1 MNNFDTIV
9 KTLQSQI
16 KRAQKKR
23 KLMKA
28 DKLKEKLSVVYKLHK
43 MAQKKKYDEQLQD
56 MLWNLFYISA
66 PEDDDERSDRRSE
79 SESEIAELVSLQDA
93 ELSIQLEK
101 INNLNNNVNQLKIE
115 ADMEEVKATAFDFE
129 NEQDKSGKSE
139 SESEPAQLVSKQLRN
154 TVQSDYCYNPSIDD
168 GEEREDISYEELEA
182 MREEEEAQ
190 ESSDEEDRD

>member
-66 PEDDDERSDRRSE
+66 PEDDDERSDSRSE

-139 SESEPAQLVSKQLRN
+139 TESKSESESVSEPSQLVSKQLRN
-154 TVQSDYCYNPSIDD
+154 TVQSDYCYNPT
-168 GEEREDISYEELEA
+168 EA
-182 MREEEEAQ
+182 
-190 ESSDEEDRD
+190 DEE